1 MPLEQV
7 PPLVHITSL
16 QASGLQDDTRTA
28 ANVPIESNEA
38 KRIDFK
44 FFILI
49 IFLFDTIFVEL
60 GFKAK
65 TIF

>member
-1 MPLEQV
+1 MISAHL
-7 PPLVHITSL
+7 
-16 QASGLQDDTRTA
+16 SGLQDDTRTA
-28 ANVPIESNEA
+28 AKVPIESNEA

-49 IFLFDTIFVEL
+49 IFLFGTKFVEL
-60 GFKAK
+60 GFNAK